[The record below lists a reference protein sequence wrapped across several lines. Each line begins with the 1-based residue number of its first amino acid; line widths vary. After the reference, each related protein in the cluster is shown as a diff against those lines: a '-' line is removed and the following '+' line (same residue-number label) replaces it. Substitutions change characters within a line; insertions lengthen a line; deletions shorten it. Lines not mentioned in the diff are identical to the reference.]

1 MSSPLLKSRT
11 LAELKRAESQF
22 DERLSMAK
30 LPRLASL
37 HLGDAEDLVMV
48 TASLAT
54 RGEPGGSQWPEFS
67 ARVRCDISLECQ
79 RCMQPFDFE
88 LDTEFSVS
96 LRPESAKA
104 TPDPKDEV
112 WEIGDER
119 LRLTDVI
126 EEYVLLALPL
136 APKHKSDCLNAMAE
150 EAGQPEKL
158 AADTQRPF
166 ADLKA
171 MLGRQDKN

>member
-11 LAELKRAESQF
+11 LAELKRAECQF
-22 DERLSMAK
+22 DERLSFAK

-37 HLGDAEDLVMV
+37 HLGDAEDQVMV

-54 RGEPGGSQWPEFS
+54 SRAPGGSRWPEFE
-67 ARVRCDISLECQ
+67 ARVCADISLECQ
-79 RCMQPFDFE
+79 RCMQPFNYE
-88 LDTEFSVS
+88 LDTQFSVS
-96 LRPESAKA
+96 LRRESAKA
-104 TPDPKDEV
+104 TPDPQDEV

-136 APKHKSDCLNAMAE
+136 APKHKNNCLDAVVNEAAE
-150 EAGQPEKL
+150 PVTV
-158 AADTQRPF
+158 AADTQQPF

-171 MLGRQDKN
+171 MLSEQDKN

>member
-11 LAELKRAESQF
+11 LAELKRAECQF
-22 DERLSMAK
+22 DERLSFAK

-37 HLGDAEDLVMV
+37 HLGDAEDQIIV

-54 RGEPGGSQWPEFS
+54 NREPGGSHWPEF
-67 ARVRCDISLECQ
+67 AAQVRCDIALECQ
-79 RCMQPFDFE
+79 RCMQAFSYE
-88 LDTEFSVS
+88 LDTQFSVS
-96 LRPESAKA
+96 LRRESATA
-104 TPDPKDEV
+104 SPDPQDEV

-136 APKHKSDCLNAMAE
+136 APKHKSNCLDAVVNEVE
-150 EAGQPEKL
+150 EPETV
-158 AADTQRPF
+158 AADTQQPF

-171 MLGRQDKN
+171 MLSGQDKN